1 MSVPL
6 RALRFFSGTR
16 QAALLVALMVAL
28 WVAGTLG
35 LVHRSVHGVGAPPA
49 AVAAQQAVAS
59 SDAAQGHKHRHGSW
73 VLALF
78 GQHHDDADCRL
89 YDQLSHGPA
98 ALAVPM
104 IVLPLVLPVAVFDHL
119 EGQALARWVA
129 LFDAR
134 GPPSSR

>member
-1 MSVPL
+1 MA
-6 RALRFFSGTR
+6 ALRLPSVSR

-35 LVHRSVHGVGAPPA
+35 LVHRSVHVPGVPH
-49 AVAAQQAVAS
+49 AVAVQPGAS
-59 SDAAQGHKHRHGSW
+59 VDHDHAHGSW

-78 GQHHDDADCRL
+78 GQHHEDADCRL
-89 YDQLSHGPA
+89 YDQLSDSPA
-98 ALAVPM
+98 ALGVPPV
-104 IVLPLVLPVAVFDHL
+104 VLPLVLPVAVFDYL

>member
-1 MSVPL
+1 MPVL
-6 RALRFFSGTR
+6 RLPSGSR

-35 LVHRSVHGVGAPPA
+35 LVHRSVHVPGVPHALA
-49 AVAAQQAVAS
+49 TQTTADVESAH
-59 SDAAQGHKHRHGSW
+59 GHHDHGSW
-73 VLALF
+73 VLTLF
-78 GQHHDDADCRL
+78 DQHHEDADCRL
-89 YDQLSHGPA
+89 YDQLAHGPA
-98 ALAVPM
+98 ALGVPM
-104 IVLPLVLPVAVFDHL
+104 MVLPLVLPVAVFDYL